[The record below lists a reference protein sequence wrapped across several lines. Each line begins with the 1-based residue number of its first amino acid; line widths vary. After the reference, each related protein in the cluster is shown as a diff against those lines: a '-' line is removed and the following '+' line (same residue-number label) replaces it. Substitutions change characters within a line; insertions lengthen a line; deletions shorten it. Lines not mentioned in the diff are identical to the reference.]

1 MHTIRQA
8 YEWLCVAVVTFGLV
22 SAPMLACQ
30 SAPLTA
36 GEQETFDAQ
45 VAAGDEDGAVA
56 TQTQA
61 NERQVRGILD
71 FALGWIP
78 NLPESAKT
86 TIVAAGAPLGASLL
100 FKRPREHY
108 GKALKAIAQSAVEL
122 NPVGA
127 SVAPGKA
134 AMQIGEAVKS
144 IARAWGL
151 SHTTD
156 DPAELE
162 RVAAKL
168 KAKQAADQTP
178 L

>member
-1 MHTIRQA
+1 MRTIQRA
-8 YEWLCVAVVTFGLV
+8 YEWLCVALVTLGLV

-30 SAPLTA
+30 AAPLTA

-61 NERQVRGILD
+61 NERQVKGILD

-108 GKALKAIAQSAVEL
+108 GRAIKALAQSAVEL

-134 AMQIGEAVKS
+134 ALQLGEAFKS
-144 IARAWGL
+144 VARAWGL
-151 SHTTD
+151 QHTTD
-156 DPAELE
+156 DPDELE

-168 KAKQAADQTP
+168 KARREAEVA
-178 L
+178 